1 MTSRGGS
8 RLAPLLGVAQAMVIL
23 CLRSIFHIACKCGTG
38 GILVYSFF
46 GIAESFP
53 GFSMAIIFDCLH
65 ILGILFS
72 MKHVLSIVC
81 NHLCALGPRFFSCST
96 SMSSMPAA
104 LLFLSAD
111 IPFLYS
117 SSLNADTTDGF
128 PSTVGSAGHL
138 GFVGIVPWP
147 LTSRW
152 CATWLELTRHGG
164 FGEVGLLDS
173 F

>member
-1 MTSRGGS
+1 
-8 RLAPLLGVAQAMVIL
+8 
-23 CLRSIFHIACKCGTG
+23 
-38 GILVYSFF
+38 
-46 GIAESFP
+46 
-53 GFSMAIIFDCLH
+53 
-65 ILGILFS
+65 

-104 LLFLSAD
+104 LLFLSAA

-117 SSLNADTTDGF
+117 SSLNADTNDGF

-138 GFVGIVPWP
+138 GFVDIVPWP

-164 FGEVGLLDS
+164 FGEIGSLDIFLIVCHALRLL
-173 F
+173 